1 MCTHGHTPLKLL
13 ISIMTGP
20 AVNHSGRMDLQKT
33 EALGANY
40 AGGNSHLIALSKNE
54 PFFLSQ
60 IKSRKRKNGT
70 MSFSKSMSYMIGTE

>member
-1 MCTHGHTPLKLL
+1 
-13 ISIMTGP
+13 MTGP

-70 MSFSKSMSYMIGTE
+70 VSFSKSMSYMIGIESCLDYQICS

>member
-1 MCTHGHTPLKLL
+1 
-13 ISIMTGP
+13 MTGP

-54 PFFLSQ
+54 PFSILTILILIGYGPYGRRHLVGEISLTQ
-60 IKSRKRKNGT
+60 IG
-70 MSFSKSMSYMIGTE
+70 